1 MVGTVSRTARVSGA
15 TRNLKE
21 AVSKVLARRTE
32 IAYEAG
38 ISGREG
44 NDLQSPI
51 IIREGVSVDAA
62 GLWDEG
68 HAHYLGRSAV
78 PHWAKSGAGSFGDRR
93 SHVRQKS
100 AEAIRAGF
108 TNRQRAEHVESDRS
122 LRFR

>member
-1 MVGTVSRTARVSGA
+1 MMGTVSRTARVSGV

-21 AVSKVLARRTE
+21 AAGKTPARRTG

-44 NDLQSPI
+44 KDLQSPI
-51 IIREGVSVDAA
+51 IIREDMSVDAA
-62 GLWDEG
+62 GLWGEG
-68 HAHYLGRSAV
+68 HAHYPGRSAV
-78 PHWAKSGAGSFGDRR
+78 PHWAKSGARLSGDRR

-122 LRFR
+122 LKFR